1 MVKIDLIEIFEGRF
15 IHILGLA
22 WEASNKYG
30 LLPIDEDGKFSS
42 VADPW
47 LFGIGTDLDP
57 DSRIRT

>member
-42 VADPW
+42 VADP
-47 LFGIGTDLDP
+47 
-57 DSRIRT
+57 